1 MENITS
7 ILFILY
13 GVLSIFVSIKN
24 YDWYFTESRTW
35 LGGRT
40 FRRVVYV
47 FMGIIMTGV
56 GIIRLIKN

>member
-1 MENITS
+1 MK
-7 ILFILY
+7 ILTDILLILY

-24 YDWYFTESRTW
+24 YDWYFAERTW